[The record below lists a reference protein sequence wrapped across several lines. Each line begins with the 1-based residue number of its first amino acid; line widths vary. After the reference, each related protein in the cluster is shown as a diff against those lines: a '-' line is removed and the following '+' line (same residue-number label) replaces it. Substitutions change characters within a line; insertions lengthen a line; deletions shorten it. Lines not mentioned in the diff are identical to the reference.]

1 MKVFI
6 TYPDLPEQPNKKY
19 VHCYY
24 SWDTLEPS
32 QQFNDGHAQN
42 PRKMVIQ
49 STEKDARSGKEVFE
63 RPFLFM
69 TFEPQLDCRIS
80 INVQFR

>member
-42 PRKMVIQ
+42 PRKMVI
-49 STEKDARSGKEVFE
+49 
-63 RPFLFM
+63 
-69 TFEPQLDCRIS
+69 
-80 INVQFR
+80 